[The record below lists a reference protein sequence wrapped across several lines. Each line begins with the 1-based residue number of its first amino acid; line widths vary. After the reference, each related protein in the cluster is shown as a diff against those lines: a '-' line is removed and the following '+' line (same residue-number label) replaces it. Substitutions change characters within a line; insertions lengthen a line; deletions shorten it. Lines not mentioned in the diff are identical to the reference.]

1 MISFVPSKTTI
12 PLQNMPYSPTSD
24 PALMERAARWRSI
37 NVIRVLPFLALN
49 CALLLPIYRVARM
62 LCAAGL
68 RKT

>member
-1 MISFVPSKTTI
+1 M
-12 PLQNMPYSPTSD
+12 
-24 PALMERAARWRSI
+24 MERAARWRSI